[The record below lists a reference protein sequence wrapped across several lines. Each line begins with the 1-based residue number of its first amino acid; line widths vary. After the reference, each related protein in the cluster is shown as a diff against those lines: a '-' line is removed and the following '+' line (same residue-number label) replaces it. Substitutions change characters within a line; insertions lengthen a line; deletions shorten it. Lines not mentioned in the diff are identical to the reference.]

1 MNSVEEYISFLPADE
16 QGITAY
22 LRNIILE
29 TSPKFTEKLSYGV
42 PYFYINSRVCF
53 IWPASSPL
61 SIHKQGVQLG
71 FCKGNKLSN
80 LHGIID
86 MADRKEV
93 GIILFT
99 ALSEINEELVKELL
113 FEAIELDALVATRRK
128 KK

>member
-1 MNSVEEYISFLPADE
+1 MNSVEEYISLLTDDE
-16 QGITAY
+16 RLVAAR

-71 FCKGNKLSN
+71 FCRGNQLSN
-80 LHGIID
+80 PHGIMN
-86 MADRKEV
+86 MADRKVV
-93 GIILFT
+93 GIVLYNH
-99 ALSEINEELVKELL
+99 LNEINEDLVKELL
-113 FEAIELDALVATRRK
+113 FEAIELDALVANRRRK
-128 KK
+128 K